1 MNTETQGLAMPM
13 AEPET
18 IKIQEN
24 APHWRG
30 QVTAVAFRIPP
41 GPAYDEYRTMDGAE
55 FMRRFRAG
63 ELPREMIKGPAF
75 KRKNSILEHME
86 DSFIERLLGT
96 WTGGGSL
103 DSDKSLHV
111 KRLAIGTSS
120 ADPDDLSGGEVT
132 PAPKGSDQLAR
143 EIYRA
148 APTERLKGTG
158 KKAIFTL
165 YVGPTTANPA
175 GSDPAARDITVASG
189 SHTTTSLTVNDATDI
204 NVGDAIF
211 VNLAVPLGYG
221 VVIAKS
227 GNVLT
232 LDPAKP
238 LPAIPVSGQWVQVCW
253 AEIAIL
259 GNEGAGDTPNSGDPL
274 ARVILDPP
282 FPKDTETPIGIEYQ
296 IIAAGT

>member
-1 MNTETQGLAMPM
+1 M
-13 AEPET
+13 
-18 IKIQEN
+18 
-24 APHWRG
+24 
-30 QVTAVAFRIPP
+30 
-41 GPAYDEYRTMDGAE
+41 
-55 FMRRFRAG
+55 
-63 ELPREMIKGPAF
+63 
-75 KRKNSILEHME
+75 
-86 DSFIERLLGT
+86 
-96 WTGGGSL
+96 
-103 DSDKSLHV
+103 
-111 KRLAIGTSS
+111 
-120 ADPDDLSGGEVT
+120 
-132 PAPKGSDQLAR
+132 
-143 EIYRA
+143 
-148 APTERLKGTG
+148 
-158 KKAIFTL
+158 
-165 YVGPTTANPA
+165 GPTTANPA